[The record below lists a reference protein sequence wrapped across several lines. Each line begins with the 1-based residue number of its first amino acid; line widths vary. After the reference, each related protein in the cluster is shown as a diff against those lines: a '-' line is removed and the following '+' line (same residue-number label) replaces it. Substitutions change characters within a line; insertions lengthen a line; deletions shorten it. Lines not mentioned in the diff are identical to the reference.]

1 MNHEM
6 HRRMEM
12 WYNTHV
18 SMNGEMNISRQFVA
32 RVRYSAA
39 YFTGVER

>member
-12 WYNTHV
+12 WYNKHV
-18 SMNGEMNISRQFVA
+18 SMNGGMCMSRQFVA
-32 RVRYSAA
+32 KVRYSAA
-39 YFTGVER
+39 YPTDAER